1 MTTNLKWK
9 WYEYGINTKY
19 DCWQV
24 KNLATKKSILTS
36 TEEACL
42 KIIELAYTLKTGKR
56 KPLNHRPLEQKA
68 KHLEAIPLN
77 AQRHWDWTGE
87 TLTYDTTGFK

>member
-1 MTTNLKWK
+1 M
-9 WYEYGINTKY
+9 
-19 DCWQV
+19 

-42 KIIELAYTLKTGKR
+42 KIIELAYTLKTGGH

-68 KHLEAIPLN
+68 KKLRKHTNKHAEILEL
-77 AQRHWDWTGE
+77 DW
-87 TLTYDTTGFK
+87 